1 MFSLHQP
8 PPPSPTERPL
18 SQETSR
24 LRVLILDASRA
35 LTIEQG
41 PMVGASATLAAE
53 EPSAVGSSRGGGGL
67 LATSKTAA
75 KEEEE
80 GCKEQGSPCTP
91 SEAEGIP
98 SNVGIE
104 ASVSKSVA
112 SLHEGGTKY
121 VVSAMFNWVVKRK
134 CPTSSAQP
142 RE

>member
-8 PPPSPTERPL
+8 PLPPPTERPL

-41 PMVGASATLAAE
+41 PTVGASTTLTAE
-53 EPSAVGSSRGGGGL
+53 EPSAAGGTRGGGGL

-80 GCKEQGSPCTP
+80 RCKEQGSPCTP
-91 SEAEGIP
+91 SETEGIL
-98 SNVGIE
+98 SNVSIN

-112 SLHEGGTKY
+112 SLHEDGTKY
-121 VVSAMFNWVVKRK
+121 VVSAMFNWFVKRK